1 MQGPKSSCE
10 VLAFFDEGST
20 ISLIDRGLAK
30 IIGVTGVK
38 SSIVLSGVNDT
49 DLNVKISSK
58 VNCSISSSYFSKFHK
73 LNGIFVVEGLSLP
86 IQSLGL
92 DILDYD
98 HLRNLDIKTYSSESP
113 KILLGQDNW
122 ELIVSREVRVGPLG
136 SPAAS
141 LTLLGWVVH
150 GSHASKQPEKHSLLH
165 IGVLG
170 DDKKSQDDFELHEL
184 VKNYFSLEGLGIS
197 KASRISRSEERAN
210 SILQNTT
217 KFRGDHWETGLLWA
231 NEVTRMPNNSES
243 AFARLKL
250 IERRLDRD

>member
-1 MQGPKSSCE
+1 M
-10 VLAFFDEGST
+10 
-20 ISLIDRGLAK
+20 
-30 IIGVTGVK
+30 
-38 SSIVLSGVNDT
+38 
-49 DLNVKISSK
+49 
-58 VNCSISSSYFSKFHK
+58 
-73 LNGIFVVEGLSLP
+73 SLP
-86 IQSLGL
+86 VQSLGL

-184 VKNYFSLEGLGIS
+184 VKNYFSLEGLDIS

-217 KFRGDHWETGLLWA
+217 KSRGDHWETGLLWA
-231 NEVTRMPNNSES
+231 NEVTWMPNNRES

-250 IERRLDRD
+250 IERRLDRDQGFADTYYREMDRLFSENYASEVSDVNSSANVVWYLPHFGVVMNFDAIGINVRELV